1 MKLNNIKQSAN
12 HRTVAKVNKTKLDLG
27 KMILYLILSITV
39 IITLAPLI
47 IVLSSSFRSAQ
58 NMTSPLVLFNE
69 LTLESYK
76 SAFIKMN
83 YPIVFM
89 NSVLVTFGSVA
100 VVVMFTAMA
109 AYPMARIKSSTAK
122 FLYYLFIAGLIIPAQ
137 MVIVPI
143 AQMFNVLHIPNTRFT
158 PMIMFITCSIP
169 FSSFLY
175 TGFMKGIPVEIEEA
189 AYLDGASLVRRFFQI
204 VFPLLKPATTSVIIT
219 QGIWIWNDYF
229 FPLIF
234 ISRSSQ
240 NSLPVAMLSFL
251 GDREN
256 PTQWNTLFAAC
267 VLCVIPL
274 IVVFAVLQKQFI
286 SGVSA
291 GAVKG

>member
-1 MKLNNIKQSAN
+1 MEAKQS
-12 HRTVAKVNKTKLDLG
+12 KLSLS
-27 KMILYLILSITV
+27 KIALHALLIV
-39 IITLAPLI
+39 IVVLTLAPLV
-47 IVLSSSFRSAQ
+47 IVFSSSLRSTD
-58 NMTSPLVLFNE
+58 NMSSPLLLFNE
-69 LTLESYK
+69 FTLESYI
-76 SAFIKMN
+76 SAFTKMH
-83 YPIVFM
+83 YPTAFM

-100 VVVMFTAMA
+100 VVVLFTAMA
-109 AYPMARIKSSTAK
+109 AYPMARIKSNTAR
-122 FLYYLFIAGLIIPAQ
+122 FLYYFFIAGLIIPAQ

-143 AQMFNVLHIPNTRFT
+143 AQMFSALHIPNTRFT

-169 FSSFLY
+169 FSSFLF

-189 AYLDGASLVRRFFQI
+189 AYLDGANLPRRFFQI

-234 ISRSSQ
+234 ISKSSQ

-267 VLCVIPL
+267 VLCAIPL
-274 IVVFAVLQKQFI
+274 IVVFTLLQKQFV
-286 SGVSA
+286 SGVAA